1 MKKNMVSVAVLFAF
15 VFSLFSV
22 GSLANADEK
31 TPSDEFRVGMEAGY
45 APFNWSQ
52 QTDENNA
59 LPIQG
64 QNSYAGGYDVQI
76 AKKVADGLG
85 KKLVIVQTK
94 WDGLAPA
101 LQSGKIDAIIAG
113 MSPTAERRKEIDFT
127 DPYYESQLV
136 VVVQKD
142 SKYAKA
148 KSLADLSGAKITAQ
162 LNTFHYTVI
171 DQIPDVQK
179 QQAMDNFSAMRTALA
194 SGMIDGYVSER
205 PEGVTATS
213 VNKDLEMLE
222 FSGADGFQTNPEDVQ
237 ISVGMRKGDPDI
249 QKVNQILSGISNDER
264 TKIMDQAVKDQPAAE
279 FSGAD
284 GFQTNPEDVQIS
296 VGMRKG
302 DPDIQKVNQILS
314 GISNDERTKI
324 MDQAVKDQPA
334 ATDSEEKPGI
344 ISDFTTIW
352 KQYGNMFLRGAGLT
366 LFIALIGTVVGTTL
380 GLLIGVFRS
389 VPESGNALTRFFQK
403 IGNALLSIY
412 VEVFR
417 GTPMM
422 VQAMV
427 IFYGLALAFG
437 ISLNRTI
444 AALFIV
450 SLNTGAYMTEIVR
463 GGIFAVDEGQ
473 FEAAQAIGMTHGQT
487 MRKVVIPQ
495 VLRNI
500 LPATG
505 NEFVINIK
513 DTAVLSVIGVADL
526 FFQGNS
532 ASGANFQ
539 FFQTFT
545 IVGIIYLVMTFT
557 ITRILRAVEKKIDGP
572 SAYTKLEEIDNSNL
586 QE

>member
-1 MKKNMVSVAVLFAF
+1 MKKNSVTLMLMIAF
-15 VFSLFSV
+15 VFSFFGM
-22 GSLANADEK
+22 GSFVNADEK
-31 TPSDEFRVGMEAGY
+31 TPDDEFRVGMEAGY

-52 QTDENNA
+52 QTDANHA
-59 LPIQG
+59 VPIQG
-64 QNSYAGGYDVQI
+64 QKSYAGGYDVQI

-85 KKLVIVQTK
+85 KKLVIIQTK

-113 MSPTAERRKEIDFT
+113 MSPTAERKKEIDFT

-136 VVVQKD
+136 VVVQKNG
-142 SKYAKA
+142 KYANA

-162 LNTFHYTVI
+162 LNTFHYDVI
-171 DQIPDVQK
+171 DQIPGVNK

-213 VNKDLEMLE
+213 VNKDLKMLE
-222 FSGADGFQTNPEDVQ
+222 LEGKNGFQTNPEDVQ
-237 ISVGMRKGDPDI
+237 IAVGMRKGDPDI
-249 QKVNQILSGISNDER
+249 QKVNQILSGISKDQR
-264 TKIMDQAVKDQPAAE
+264 TDIMDQAIKDQPA
-279 FSGAD
+279 STSSD
-284 GFQTNPEDVQIS
+284 
-296 VGMRKG
+296 
-302 DPDIQKVNQILS
+302 
-314 GISNDERTKI
+314 
-324 MDQAVKDQPA
+324 
-334 ATDSEEKPGI
+334 EEKAGLL
-344 ISDFTTIW
+344 SDFKTIW
-352 KQYGNMFLRGAGLT
+352 DQYGNMFLRGAGLT

-389 VPESGNALTRFFQK
+389 IPESDNAFTRFFQK
-403 IGNALLSIY
+403 LANLLLSIY
-412 VEVFR
+412 IEVFR

-427 IFYGLALAFG
+427 VFYGLALAFG
-437 ISLNRTI
+437 ISLDRTI

-450 SLNTGAYMTEIVR
+450 SINTGAYMTEIVR
-463 GGIFAVDEGQ
+463 GGIFAVDGGQ

-545 IVGIIYLVMTFT
+545 IVGIIYLIMTFT
-557 ITRILRAVEKKIDGP
+557 ITRILRVVEKKIDGP
-572 SAYTKLEEIDNSNL
+572 SAYTKIEEIDNANL

>member
-1 MKKNMVSVAVLFAF
+1 MYKKIVSFGLFALLLSIF
-15 VFSLFSV
+15 
-22 GSLANADEK
+22 LAPQISRAEEG
-31 TPSDEFRVGMEAGY
+31 EFRVGMEAGY

-52 QTDENNA
+52 KTDA
-59 LPIQG
+59 HGAVPIQG
-64 QNSYAGGYDVQI
+64 NSSYAGGYDVQI
-76 AKKVADGLG
+76 AKKIAEGLN

-127 DPYYESQLV
+127 NPYYESQLV
-136 VVVQKD
+136 VVVQKKGD
-142 SKYAKA
+142 YANA
-148 KSLADLSGAKITAQ
+148 ESLKDLSGAKITAQ
-162 LNTFHYTVI
+162 LNTFHYSVI
-171 DQIPDVQK
+171 DQIPKVNK

-213 VNKDLEMLE
+213 VNKDLKMLE
-222 FSGADGFQTNPEDVQ
+222 FSKENGFQTNAEDVQ
-237 ISVGMRKGDPDI
+237 IAVGMRKQDPEI
-249 QKVNQILSGISNDER
+249 TKVNDILAKISSKER
-264 TKIMDQAVKDQPAAE
+264 TEIMDQAVKDQPAAE
-279 FSGAD
+279 GDENEKGGLLAD
-284 GFQTNPEDVQIS
+284 F
-296 VGMRKG
+296 K
-302 DPDIQKVNQILS
+302 
-314 GISNDERTKI
+314 
-324 MDQAVKDQPA
+324 
-334 ATDSEEKPGI
+334 
-344 ISDFTTIW
+344 TIW
-352 KQYGNMFLRGAGLT
+352 EQYGSMFLRGAGLT
-366 LFIALIGTVVGTTL
+366 LFIALIGTLVGTTL
-380 GLLIGVFRS
+380 GLLIGVIRTI
-389 VPESGNALTRFFQK
+389 PEAENTFARILQK

-412 VEVFR
+412 IEVFR

-437 ISLNRTI
+437 ISLDRTI

-450 SLNTGAYMTEIVR
+450 SINTGAYMTEIVR
-463 GGIFAVDEGQ
+463 GGIFAVDQGQ

-545 IVGIIYLVMTFT
+545 IVGIIYLVMTFA
-557 ITRILRAVEKKIDGP
+557 ITRILRVVERKMDGP
-572 SAYTKLEEIDNSNL
+572 SAYTKVEEIDNMHES
-586 QE
+586 

>member
-1 MKKNMVSVAVLFAF
+1 MKKNSVTLTLIFTF
-15 VFSLFSV
+15 ILSIFSLTT
-22 GSLANADEK
+22 LAHADDK
-31 TPSDEFRVGMEAGY
+31 TPSDQFRVGMEAGY

-52 QTDENNA
+52 QTDANNA
-59 LPIQG
+59 YPIQG
-64 QNSYAGGYDVQI
+64 QNSFAGGYDVQI
-76 AKKVADGLG
+76 AKKVAEGLG
-85 KKLVIVQTK
+85 KELVIVQTK
-94 WDGLAPA
+94 WDGLPPA

-113 MSPTAERRKEIDFT
+113 MSPTAERQKEIDFT
-127 DPYYESQLV
+127 DPYYESELV
-136 VVVQKD
+136 IVVQKD
-142 SKYAKA
+142 GKFANA
-148 KSLADLSGAKITAQ
+148 TSLEDLSGAKITAQ
-162 LNTFHYTVI
+162 LNTFHYNVI
-171 DQIPDVQK
+171 DQIPGVDK

-213 VNKDLEMLE
+213 VNPALKMLE
-222 FSGADGFQTNPEDVQ
+222 LDEANGFQTNPEDVQ
-237 ISVGMRKGDPDI
+237 IAVGMRKGDPDL
-249 QKVNQILSGISNDER
+249 QQVNQILRGISHDDR
-264 TKIMDQAVKDQPAAE
+264 IAIMDQAIEDQPASTDGDAE
-279 FSGAD
+279 ETGLL
-284 GFQTNPEDVQIS
+284 Q
-296 VGMRKG
+296 
-302 DPDIQKVNQILS
+302 
-314 GISNDERTKI
+314 
-324 MDQAVKDQPA
+324 
-334 ATDSEEKPGI
+334 
-344 ISDFTTIW
+344 DFKTIW
-352 KQYGNMFLRGAGLT
+352 DQYGNMFLRGAGLT

-389 VPESGNALTRFFQK
+389 IPESDNKVTRFFQK
-403 IGNALLSIY
+403 VANFLLSVYI
-412 VEVFR
+412 EVFR

-437 ISLNRTI
+437 ISLDRTI

-450 SLNTGAYMTEIVR
+450 SINTGAYMTEIVR
-463 GGIFAVDEGQ
+463 GGIFAVDGGQ
-473 FEAAQAIGMTHGQT
+473 FEAAQAIGMTHSQT

-545 IVGIIYLVMTFT
+545 IVGIIYLIMTFT
-557 ITRILRAVEKKIDGP
+557 ITRILRVIEKKIDGP
-572 SAYTKLEEIDNSNL
+572 TAYTKIEEVNNANL

>member
-1 MKKNMVSVAVLFAF
+1 MKKNSVTLILMIAF
-15 VFSLFSV
+15 VFSFFSM
-22 GSLANADEK
+22 GSFVNADEK
-31 TPSDEFRVGMEAGY
+31 TPDDEFRVGMEAGY

-52 QTDENNA
+52 QTDANHA
-59 LPIQG
+59 VPIQG
-64 QNSYAGGYDVQI
+64 QKSYAGGYDVQI

-85 KKLVIVQTK
+85 KKLVIIQTK

-113 MSPTAERRKEIDFT
+113 MSPTAERKKEIDFT

-136 VVVQKD
+136 VVVQKNG
-142 SKYAKA
+142 KYANT

-162 LNTFHYTVI
+162 LNTFHYDVI
-171 DQIPDVQK
+171 DQIPGVNK

-213 VNKDLEMLE
+213 VNKDLKMLE
-222 FSGADGFQTNPEDVQ
+222 LEGKNGFQTNPEDVQ
-237 ISVGMRKGDPDI
+237 IAVGMRKGDPDI
-249 QKVNQILSGISNDER
+249 QKVNQILSGISKDQR
-264 TKIMDQAVKDQPAAE
+264 TDIMDQAIKDQPA
-279 FSGAD
+279 STSSD
-284 GFQTNPEDVQIS
+284 
-296 VGMRKG
+296 
-302 DPDIQKVNQILS
+302 
-314 GISNDERTKI
+314 
-324 MDQAVKDQPA
+324 
-334 ATDSEEKPGI
+334 EEKAGLL
-344 ISDFTTIW
+344 SDFKTIW
-352 KQYGNMFLRGAGLT
+352 DQYGNMFLRGAGLT

-389 VPESGNALTRFFQK
+389 IPESDNAVTRFFQK
-403 IGNALLSIY
+403 LANLLLSIY
-412 VEVFR
+412 IEVFR

-427 IFYGLALAFG
+427 VFYGLALAFG
-437 ISLNRTI
+437 ISLDRTI

-450 SLNTGAYMTEIVR
+450 SINTGAYMTEIVR
-463 GGIFAVDEGQ
+463 GGIFAVDGGQ

-545 IVGIIYLVMTFT
+545 IVGIIYLIMTFT
-557 ITRILRAVEKKIDGP
+557 ITRILRVVEKKIDGP
-572 SAYTKLEEIDNSNL
+572 SAYTKIEEIDNANL

>member
-64 QNSYAGGYDVQI
+64 QNSYASGYDVQI

-213 VNKDLEMLE
+213 VNKDLEML
-222 FSGADGFQTNPEDVQ
+222 
-237 ISVGMRKGDPDI
+237 
-249 QKVNQILSGISNDER
+249 
-264 TKIMDQAVKDQPAAE
+264 E

>member
-1 MKKNMVSVAVLFAF
+1 MKKSSVTLTLLFAF
-15 VFSLFSV
+15 IFSFFSIGNLV
-22 GSLANADEK
+22 SADEK
-31 TPSDEFRVGMEAGY
+31 TPNDEFRVGMEAGY

-52 QTDENNA
+52 QTDANNG

-64 QNSYAGGYDVQI
+64 QKSYAGGYDVQI

-85 KKLVIVQTK
+85 KKLVIIQTK

-113 MSPTAERRKEIDFT
+113 MSPTAERKKEIDFT

-142 SKYAKA
+142 GKYANA

-162 LNTFHYTVI
+162 LNTFHYDVI
-171 DQIPDVQK
+171 DQIPGVDK
-179 QQAMDNFSAMRTALA
+179 QQAMDNFSAMRTALT
-194 SGMIDGYVSER
+194 SGMIDGYISER

-213 VNKDLEMLE
+213 VNKDLKMLE
-222 FSGADGFQTNPEDVQ
+222 LKGENGFQTKPEDVQ
-237 ISVGMRKGDPDI
+237 IAVGMRKGDPDI
-249 QKVNQILSGISNDER
+249 QKVNQILGGISSKER
-264 TKIMDQAVKDQPAAE
+264 TTIMDQAIKDQPASTE
-279 FSGAD
+279 DDEEDSG
-284 GFQTNPEDVQIS
+284 
-296 VGMRKG
+296 
-302 DPDIQKVNQILS
+302 LL
-314 GISNDERTKI
+314 NDFK
-324 MDQAVKDQPA
+324 
-334 ATDSEEKPGI
+334 
-344 ISDFTTIW
+344 TIW
-352 KQYGNMFLRGAGLT
+352 DQYGNMFLRGAGLT
-366 LFIALIGTVVGTTL
+366 LFIALIGTIVGTTL

-389 VPESGNALTRFFQK
+389 IPESDNAVTRFFQK
-403 IGNALLSIY
+403 LANLLLSIY
-412 VEVFR
+412 IEVFR

-427 IFYGLALAFG
+427 VFYGLALAFG
-437 ISLNRTI
+437 ISLDRTI
-444 AALFIV
+444 AALLIV
-450 SLNTGAYMTEIVR
+450 SINTGAYMTEIVR
-463 GGIFAVDEGQ
+463 GGIFAVDPGQ

-487 MRKVVIPQ
+487 MRKVVVPQ

-532 ASGANFQ
+532 AAGANFQ

-545 IVGIIYLVMTFT
+545 IVGIIYLIMTFT
-557 ITRILRAVEKKIDGP
+557 ITRILRFVEKKIDGP
-572 SAYTKLEEIDNSNL
+572 SAYTKIEEIDNSNL

>member
-1 MKKNMVSVAVLFAF
+1 MKKSSVTLTLLMAF
-15 VFSLFSV
+15 IFSFFTV
-22 GSLANADEK
+22 GSFVNADEK
-31 TPSDEFRVGMEAGY
+31 TPTDAFRVGMEAGY

-52 QTDENNA
+52 QTDANNA
-59 LPIQG
+59 VPIQG
-64 QNSYAGGYDVQI
+64 QKSYAGGYDVQI

-85 KKLVIVQTK
+85 KKLVIMQTK

-113 MSPTAERRKEIDFT
+113 MSPTAERKKEIDFT

-136 VVVQKD
+136 VVVKKD
-142 SKYAKA
+142 SKYANA
-148 KSLADLSGAKITAQ
+148 KSLADLSNAKITAQ
-162 LNTFHYTVI
+162 LNTFHYNVI

-213 VNKDLEMLE
+213 VNKDLKMLE
-222 FSGADGFQTNPEDVQ
+222 FTGQNGFQTNPEDVQ
-237 ISVGMRKGDPDI
+237 IAIGMRKGDPDI
-249 QKVNQILSGISNDER
+249 QKVNQILSGISQKER
-264 TKIMDQAVKDQPAAE
+264 TEIMDQAIKDQPA
-279 FSGAD
+279 S
-284 GFQTNPEDVQIS
+284 TNTE
-296 VGMRKG
+296 GEKAG
-302 DPDIQKVNQILS
+302 LF
-314 GISNDERTKI
+314 
-324 MDQAVKDQPA
+324 
-334 ATDSEEKPGI
+334 TDFK
-344 ISDFTTIW
+344 TIW
-352 KQYGNMFLRGAGLT
+352 DQYGNMFLRGAGLT
-366 LFIALIGTVVGTTL
+366 LFIALIGTVIGTTL

-389 VPESGNALTRFFQK
+389 IPESDNAVTRFFQK
-403 IGNALLSIY
+403 LANLLLSIY
-412 VEVFR
+412 IEIFR

-427 IFYGLALAFG
+427 VFYGLALAFG
-437 ISLNRTI
+437 ISLDRTI

-450 SLNTGAYMTEIVR
+450 SINTGAYMTEIVR

-487 MRKVVIPQ
+487 MRKVVVPQ

-532 ASGANFQ
+532 AAGANFQ

-557 ITRILRAVEKKIDGP
+557 ITRILRVVEKKIDGP
-572 SAYTKLEEIDNSNL
+572 SAYTKIEEVDNANL

>member
-1 MKKNMVSVAVLFAF
+1 MKKHPTTNFALGWRQVTLRSTGLNKRIRTTHYQLTDKKVTLVAMMF
-15 VFSLFSV
+15 
-22 GSLANADEK
+22 K
-31 TPSDEFRVGMEAGY
+31 
-45 APFNWSQ
+45 SQ
-52 QTDENNA
+52 
-59 LPIQG
+59 
-64 QNSYAGGYDVQI
+64 
-76 AKKVADGLG
+76 KKVADGLG
-85 KKLVIVQTK
+85 KNLVIVQTK

-113 MSPTAERRKEIDFT
+113 MSPTAERKKEIDFT

-136 VVVQKD
+136 VVVKKD
-142 SKYAKA
+142 GNFANAK
-148 KSLADLSGAKITAQ
+148 KLADLENAKITAQ
-162 LNTFHYTVI
+162 LNTFHYSVI
-171 DQIPDVQK
+171 DQIPNVQK

-213 VNKDLEMLE
+213 VNKDLKMLE
-222 FSGADGFQTNPEDVQ
+222 FTGENGFETNAEDVQ
-237 ISVGMRKGDPDI
+237 IAIGMRKNDTDI
-249 QKVNQILSGISNDER
+249 QKVNEILSGISQDER
-264 TKIMDQAVKDQPAAE
+264 TAMMDQAIKDQPASTDE
-279 FSGAD
+279 EE
-284 GFQTNPEDVQIS
+284 Q
-296 VGMRKG
+296 
-302 DPDIQKVNQILS
+302 S
-314 GISNDERTKI
+314 GIF
-324 MDQAVKDQPA
+324 
-334 ATDSEEKPGI
+334 TDFKN
-344 ISDFTTIW
+344 IW
-352 KQYGNMFLRGAGLT
+352 NQYGEMFLRGAGLT
-366 LFIALIGTVVGTTL
+366 LFIALIGTIVGTTL
-380 GLLIGVFRS
+380 GLLIGVFRTI
-389 VPESGNALTRFFQK
+389 PESDNKVTQFFQK
-403 IGNALLSIY
+403 IANGLLSIY
-412 VEVFR
+412 IEVFR

-450 SLNTGAYMTEIVR
+450 SINTGAYMTEIVR

-557 ITRILRAVEKKIDGP
+557 ITRILRFVEKKIDGP
-572 SAYTKLEEIDNSNL
+572 SAYTKIEEVENSNL

>member
-1 MKKNMVSVAVLFAF
+1 MKKNSVTLTLLMAF
-15 VFSLFSV
+15 IFSFFSI
-22 GSLANADEK
+22 GSFVKADEK
-31 TPSDEFRVGMEAGY
+31 TPNDEFRVGMEAGY

-52 QTDENNA
+52 QTDANNA
-59 LPIQG
+59 VPIQG
-64 QNSYAGGYDVQI
+64 QKSYAGGYDVQI

-85 KKLVIVQTK
+85 KKLVIIQTK

-113 MSPTAERRKEIDFT
+113 MSPTAERKKEVDFT

-142 SKYAKA
+142 GKYANA
-148 KSLADLSGAKITAQ
+148 KSLAELSGAKITAQ
-162 LNTFHYTVI
+162 LNTFHYNVI
-171 DQIPDVQK
+171 DQIPGVKK
-179 QQAMDNFSAMRTALA
+179 QQAMDNFSAMCTALA

-213 VNKDLEMLE
+213 VNKELKMLE
-222 FSGADGFQTNPEDVQ
+222 LTGKNGFQTNPEDVQ
-237 ISVGMRKGDPDI
+237 IAVGMRKGDI
-249 QKVNQILSGISNDER
+249 QKVNQILSGISKDKR
-264 TKIMDQAVKDQPAAE
+264 TEIMDQAIKDQPASTNTDDKQ
-279 FSGAD
+279 SGL
-284 GFQTNPEDVQIS
+284 F
-296 VGMRKG
+296 
-302 DPDIQKVNQILS
+302 NQF
-314 GISNDERTKI
+314 K
-324 MDQAVKDQPA
+324 
-334 ATDSEEKPGI
+334 
-344 ISDFTTIW
+344 TIW
-352 KQYGNMFLRGAGLT
+352 DQYGNMFLRGAGLT

-389 VPESGNALTRFFQK
+389 IPESDNAITRFFQK
-403 IGNALLSIY
+403 LANLLLSIY
-412 VEVFR
+412 IEVFR

-427 IFYGLALAFG
+427 VFYGLALAFG
-437 ISLNRTI
+437 ISLDRTV

-450 SLNTGAYMTEIVR
+450 SINTGAYMTEIVR
-463 GGIFAVDEGQ
+463 GGIFAVDDGQ

-532 ASGANFQ
+532 AAGANFQ

-557 ITRILRAVEKKIDGP
+557 ITRILRVVEKKIDGP
-572 SAYTKLEEIDNSNL
+572 SAYTKIEEIDNINL

>member
-1 MKKNMVSVAVLFAF
+1 MCKKKRRKIMKKSSVTLTLLMAF
-15 VFSLFSV
+15 IFSFFTV
-22 GSLANADEK
+22 GSFVNADEK
-31 TPSDEFRVGMEAGY
+31 TPTDEFRVGMEAGY

-52 QTDENNA
+52 QTDANNA
-59 LPIQG
+59 VPIQG
-64 QNSYAGGYDVQI
+64 QKSYAGGYDVQI

-85 KKLVIVQTK
+85 KKLVIMQTK

-113 MSPTAERRKEIDFT
+113 MSPTAERKKEIDFT

-136 VVVQKD
+136 VVVKKD
-142 SKYAKA
+142 SKYANA
-148 KSLADLSGAKITAQ
+148 KSLADLSNAKITAQ
-162 LNTFHYTVI
+162 LNTFHYNVI

-213 VNKDLEMLE
+213 VNKDLKMLE
-222 FSGADGFQTNPEDVQ
+222 FTGQNGFQTNPEDVQ
-237 ISVGMRKGDPDI
+237 IAIGMRKGDPDI
-249 QKVNQILSGISNDER
+249 QKVNQILSGISQKER
-264 TKIMDQAVKDQPAAE
+264 TEIMDQAIKDQPA
-279 FSGAD
+279 S
-284 GFQTNPEDVQIS
+284 TNTE
-296 VGMRKG
+296 GEKAG
-302 DPDIQKVNQILS
+302 LF
-314 GISNDERTKI
+314 
-324 MDQAVKDQPA
+324 
-334 ATDSEEKPGI
+334 TDFK
-344 ISDFTTIW
+344 TIW
-352 KQYGNMFLRGAGLT
+352 DQYGNMFLRGAGLT
-366 LFIALIGTVVGTTL
+366 LFIALIGTVIGTTL

-389 VPESGNALTRFFQK
+389 IPESDNAVTRFFQK
-403 IGNALLSIY
+403 LANLLLSIY
-412 VEVFR
+412 IEIFR

-427 IFYGLALAFG
+427 VFYGLALAFG
-437 ISLNRTI
+437 ISLDRTI

-450 SLNTGAYMTEIVR
+450 SINTGAYMTEIVR

-487 MRKVVIPQ
+487 MRKVVVPQ

-532 ASGANFQ
+532 AAGANFQ

-557 ITRILRAVEKKIDGP
+557 ITRILRVVEKKIDGP
-572 SAYTKLEEIDNSNL
+572 SAYTKIEEVDNANL

>member
-1 MKKNMVSVAVLFAF
+1 MNKNFVSVTVLFAF
-15 VFSLFSV
+15 IFSLFSLSTS
-22 GSLANADEK
+22 GFADEK
-31 TPSDEFRVGMEAGY
+31 TPDNEFRVGMEAGY

-52 QTDENNA
+52 QTDKNGA
-59 LPIQG
+59 LPIDG
-64 QNSYAGGYDVQI
+64 QKSFAGGYDVQI

-85 KKLVIVQTK
+85 KNLVIVQTK

-101 LQSGKIDAIIAG
+101 LQSGKIDAIVAG
-113 MSPTAERRKEIDFT
+113 MSPTAERKKEIDFT

-136 VVVQKD
+136 VVVKKD
-142 SKYAKA
+142 SNFANAK
-148 KSLADLSGAKITAQ
+148 KLADLENAKITAQ
-162 LNTFHYTVI
+162 LNTFHYSVI
-171 DQIPDVQK
+171 DQIPNVQK
-179 QQAMDNFSAMRTALA
+179 QQAMDNFSAMRTSLA

-213 VNKDLEMLE
+213 VNKDLKMLE
-222 FSGADGFQTNPEDVQ
+222 FTGDNGFETNAEDVQ
-237 ISVGMRKGDPDI
+237 IAIGMRKNDGDI
-249 QKVNQILSGISNDER
+249 QKVNEILSGISQDDR
-264 TKIMDQAVKDQPAAE
+264 TALMDQAIKDQPASSDDE
-279 FSGAD
+279 E
-284 GFQTNPEDVQIS
+284 Q
-296 VGMRKG
+296 
-302 DPDIQKVNQILS
+302 S
-314 GISNDERTKI
+314 GIF
-324 MDQAVKDQPA
+324 
-334 ATDSEEKPGI
+334 TDFKN
-344 ISDFTTIW
+344 IW
-352 KQYGNMFLRGAGLT
+352 NQYGEMFLRGAGLT
-366 LFIALIGTVVGTTL
+366 LFIALIGTIVGTTL
-380 GLLIGVFRS
+380 GLLIGVFRTI
-389 VPESGNALTRFFQK
+389 PESDNKVTRFFQK
-403 IGNALLSIY
+403 IANGLLSIY
-412 VEVFR
+412 IEIFR

-450 SLNTGAYMTEIVR
+450 SINTGAYMTEIVR

-557 ITRILRAVEKKIDGP
+557 ITRILRFVEKKIDGP
-572 SAYTKLEEIDNSNL
+572 SAYTKIEEVENSNL